1 MTNRLLPFYIA
12 IVGILIVC
20 SPMLAHHGSA
30 ASYDLTKQ
38 VTMTGTVT
46 EWFWEN
52 PHCYVM
58 YNVKDDKGNVVLW
71 GAETHP
77 PNIMTDRGW
86 TRHSLK
92 PGDSVTITLFPS
104 KTGQPRGLLAKVV
117 FNGKVLL
124 DDTSRG
130 KQELSN

>member
-1 MTNRLLPFYIA
+1 MKRVLLLFGTA
-12 IVGILIVC
+12 IVGILIAAG
-20 SPMLAHHGSA
+20 PTLGHHGSA
-30 ASYDLTKQ
+30 ASYDLTKH

-46 EWFWEN
+46 EWVWEN

-58 YNVKDDKGNVVLW
+58 YNAKDEKGNVVLW

-77 PNIMTDRGW
+77 PNIMIDRGW

-92 PGDSVTITLFPS
+92 PGDIVTVTVFPS

-124 DDTSRG
+124 DDMSRG
-130 KQELSN
+130 SQELSN